1 MNAAGKERKV
11 SEYRVHRFDLR
22 MTKDERNLE
31 RFLNGL
37 EGDVVSVVPNVTVK
51 AFWVHVINFVYVVE
65 RLPETTPDRVAD

>member
-1 MNAAGKERKV
+1 M

-31 RFLNGL
+31 RFLNTL

-51 AFWVHVINFVYVVE
+51 VFWVHVINFVYVVE
-65 RLPETTPDRVAD
+65 RLPATTPDRGAD

>member
-1 MNAAGKERKV
+1 MPGQERKV

-31 RFLNGL
+31 RFLNTL

-65 RLPETTPDRVAD
+65 RLPATTPDRDAD